1 MTPFRDLLRAHR
13 EGLGWSQVRLARAA
27 GTDSPSICRLEAG
40 HRHPTAETVA
50 RLALAL
56 GLVGTARDRLFVAA
70 GVLPDD
76 VPVDDLLTLLTVARA
91 GEAGL
96 ATIALQLA
104 RAARQAA
111 A

>member
-1 MTPFRDLLRAHR
+1 VQTFRDQLRAHR
-13 EGLGWSQVRLARAA
+13 AARGWSQVRLARAA
-27 GTDSPSICRLEAG
+27 GTDHASISHQEAG
-40 HRHPTAETVA
+40 HRRPTAATVA
-50 RLALAL
+50 RLAAAL
-56 GLVGTARDRLFVAA
+56 GLAGTARDRLFVAA
-70 GVLPDD
+70 RVLPDD
-76 VPVDDLLTLLTVARA
+76 VPVDDLLTLLAVARA

>member
-1 MTPFRDLLRAHR
+1 
-13 EGLGWSQVRLARAA
+13 
-27 GTDSPSICRLEAG
+27 
-40 HRHPTAETVA
+40 VA
-50 RLALAL
+50 RLAAAL
-56 GLVGTARDRLFVAA
+56 GLAGTERDRLFVAA
-70 GVLPDD
+70 RVLPDD
-76 VPVDDLLTLLTVARA
+76 VPVDDLLTLLGVARA